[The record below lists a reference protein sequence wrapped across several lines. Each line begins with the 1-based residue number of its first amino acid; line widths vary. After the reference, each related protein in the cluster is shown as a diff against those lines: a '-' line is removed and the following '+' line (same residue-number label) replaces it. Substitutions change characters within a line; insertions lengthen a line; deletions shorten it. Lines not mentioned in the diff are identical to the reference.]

1 MLSFLTFVS
10 FLSLFI
16 CGTPL
21 RPSRSVPCTS
31 SSELSPWGPPPSR
44 WAICAE
50 AQVQSYQRG
59 TGPCSQR
66 HDLSLRG
73 SGGAALCPSNTEVC
87 LLTVVPTVPW
97 ASRSS
102 NGLPPGLV
110 FQAFLCCVCDYVTEI
125 KTGLLMPR
133 PSHFHVLPLP
143 LLSRSCDALDRG
155 YNRKWVVPMKSS
167 FQKESYAHMILFR
180 QYENKR
186 QFGMSSQI
194 CC

>member
-1 MLSFLTFVS
+1 MGLEAVSISSPHSFKGSLRPTPCREPLRNHCIDLLFLVCWAEDTTFFQFMLCFLTFVP

-21 RPSRSVPCTS
+21 RPSRSVPRT

-44 WAICAE
+44 RAIRSE

-73 SGGAALCPSNTEVC
+73 SWGATLCPSNMEVC
-87 LLTVVPTVPW
+87 LLTVVPTFPW

-102 NGLPPGLV
+102 SVLPPGLV
-110 FQAFLCCVCDYVTEI
+110 LKAFLCCVCDCVTE
-125 KTGLLMPR
+125 
-133 PSHFHVLPLP
+133 
-143 LLSRSCDALDRG
+143 
-155 YNRKWVVPMKSS
+155 
-167 FQKESYAHMILFR
+167 
-180 QYENKR
+180 
-186 QFGMSSQI
+186 
-194 CC
+194 